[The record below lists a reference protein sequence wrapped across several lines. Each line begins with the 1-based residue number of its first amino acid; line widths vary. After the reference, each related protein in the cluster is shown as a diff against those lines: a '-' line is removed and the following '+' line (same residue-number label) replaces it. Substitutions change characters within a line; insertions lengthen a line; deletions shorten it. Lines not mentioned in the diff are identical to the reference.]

1 MFEDKKTLKLDDEV
15 VSHFAKVLQYAIL
28 TGTDIVDHLRN
39 VRLEEST
46 TNPGYIKLNMA
57 YVKMIEDFE
66 AHLLEQAT
74 TIAAEAGID
83 VETDEHV

>member
-1 MFEDKKTLKLDDEV
+1 MDKKILKLDDEV

-39 VRLEEST
+39 VQLEEST
-46 TNPGYIKLNMA
+46 TNPGFIKLNLA

-66 AHLLEQAT
+66 NRLLEQAASL
-74 TIAAEAGID
+74 IAGSESENEDNVG
-83 VETDEHV
+83 